1 MGFATL
7 AFIAF
12 MFWMYASRRRAGAAD
27 PQLTGAVQDL
37 QDEVA
42 ALRGQLD
49 QQRVQMEE
57 MAERLDF
64 SERVVAQLRE
74 GKTLQLPPAPPR
86 N

>member
-1 MGFATL
+1 MGVAEVAIVAL
-7 AFIAF
+7 V
-12 MFWMYASRRRAGAAD
+12 FWMIIGRRRRAAGD
-27 PQLTGAVQDL
+27 PALAGTVQDL

-49 QQRVQMEE
+49 QQRVLMEE

-74 GKTLQLPPAPPR
+74 GKTVQLPPAPPQ